1 MSALT
6 EPLVAPTEPPTG
18 ARPRVL
24 FLGNSTYDLPLPA
37 SLARKWNLLAER
49 LELRVIGRAGNVA
62 AQDPRFHLVRVRAPG
77 RAGSYHARLAAVVA
91 REVNAFRPDV
101 VVAQSAY
108 EALPFL
114 AARPLMR
121 GRRPELIVE
130 VHGDWRTATRMYGTR
145 ARRAA
150 AGVAD
155 RAALFALRRAS
166 AVRALPGF
174 ASELAREATGCDPVA
189 VFPAYFDLTSFVA
202 DPIQPLPERPRVAW
216 VGGLQHVKN
225 PRTFAAAWR
234 QVAARLPEAHAVV
247 VGDGPLRGVIDKLVA
262 EFPQRVIALPRIAP
276 AEVARVLDEST
287 VLALPSRSEGLPRV
301 VIEAFS
307 RGRPVVGAAAGGIP
321 DLVEPGRNGSLVEP
335 DDATALADAL
345 VRVLGDPELA
355 ERLARGARDAAP
367 ALQRL
372 QEGYA
377 DSVAEMVGCVLRRG

>member
-1 MSALT
+1 MSALA
-6 EPLVAPTEPPTG
+6 EPLVLRTEPRTG

-24 FLGNSTYDLPLPA
+24 FLGNSTYDLPLSA
-37 SLARKWNLLAER
+37 SLARKWDLLDER
-49 LELRVIGRAGNVA
+49 LALRVVGRAGNVA
-62 AQDPRFHLVRVRAPG
+62 APDPRFHLVRVRAPG

-91 REVNAFRPDV
+91 REVNSFRPDV

-130 VHGDWRTATRMYGTR
+130 VHGDWRTATRMYGSR

-166 AVRALPGF
+166 GIRALPGF
-174 ASELAREATGCDPVA
+174 ASELAREATGRDPLA

-202 DPIQPLPERPRVAW
+202 EPVRPLPERPRVAW

-225 PRTFAAAWR
+225 PRAFAAAWR
-234 QVAARLPEAHAVV
+234 QVAARLPAAHAVV
-247 VGDGPLRGVIDKLVA
+247 VGDGPLRGLIDELAA
-262 EFPQRVIALPRIAP
+262 EFPQRVATLPRIAP

-287 VLALPSRSEGLPRV
+287 VLALPSWSEGLPRV

-307 RGRPVVGAAAGGIP
+307 RGRPVVGAAVGGIP
-321 DLVEPGRNGSLVEP
+321 DLVEPGRNGLLVAP

-345 VRVLGDPELA
+345 ASVLGDPELA
-355 ERLARGARDAAP
+355 ERLARGAGETAP

-372 QEGYA
+372 QAGYA
-377 DSVAEMVGCVLRRG
+377 DSVAGMIDGVLRRG